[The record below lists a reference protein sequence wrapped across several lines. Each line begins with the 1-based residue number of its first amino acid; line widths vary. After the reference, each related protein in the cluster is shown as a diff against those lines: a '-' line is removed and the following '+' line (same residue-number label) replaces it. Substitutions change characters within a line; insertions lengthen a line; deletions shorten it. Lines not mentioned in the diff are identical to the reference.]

1 MRGLIVCLLLLVAL
15 ATLAPAAASAQAQP
29 RIRVSPQE
37 GPPGTVLSIN
47 GEGFALG
54 DTVYVEVFPGI
65 GGDHGT
71 IRLETIAVDATGQ
84 FRIGVVMP
92 PEGFE
97 NWGRIGGQYTVLA
110 YPSSFGNR
118 TSETV
123 EAAPTVVFTLTPGVW
138 PPTGAGRGVAQGES
152 VRGWAV
158 TSLALAAVVGSSAA
172 VMFVTARRKA

>member
-1 MRGLIVCLLLLVAL
+1 MRGLVVCFLLVGAL
-15 ATLAPAAASAQAQP
+15 VMLGTLAAGVEAQP

-37 GPPGTVLSIN
+37 GPPGTVLSIT
-47 GEGFALG
+47 GEGFAVG

-71 IRLETIAVDATGQ
+71 IRLETIAADAGGSFNT
-84 FRIGVVMP
+84 RVVMP
-92 PEGFE
+92 PEGLE

-123 EAAPTVVFTLTPGVW
+123 EAAPKAIFTLNPTVLPPSGV
-138 PPTGAGRGVAQGES
+138 GGGVAHEES
-152 VRGWAV
+152 ARGWA
-158 TSLALAAVVGSSAA
+158 LAALGLAAAFGSGAA